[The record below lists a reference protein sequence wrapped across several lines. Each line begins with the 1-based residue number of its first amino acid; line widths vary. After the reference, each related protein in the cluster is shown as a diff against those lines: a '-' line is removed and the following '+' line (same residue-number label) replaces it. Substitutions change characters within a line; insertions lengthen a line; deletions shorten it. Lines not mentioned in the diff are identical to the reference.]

1 MQKPSI
7 LITAVNGDIGSG
19 AVRALR
25 SEAGRLIGCDVNPYC
40 PVMELLDGFCRVPLA
55 AQKDS
60 YIENING
67 IIKEEKIDF
76 VLPISE
82 PEIEVINSSRNEV
95 QLKPNGLLMNNP
107 LIVETFL
114 DKLATVDYLNTLGIN
129 VPKTVKL
136 ESFQD
141 QFDFPVIVKS
151 RKGCG
156 SKKNWLIK
164 NNKEME
170 QLRSESDE
178 SSIDLESITRDYI
191 AQECIGSMEEEF
203 TTGVFSNGKKTESI
217 TFRRKLGYG
226 GLSIEAVCEKVP
238 FLEEMAK
245 EIAKKTGLVGSIN
258 IQTRRKGDI
267 YIPFEINPRLSSTLM
282 FRKKFG
288 FDDAVWWLN
297 VLQNKG
303 FSYSQKYKSG
313 RAMRYLSESYFD
325 MES

>member
-25 SEAGRLIGCDVNPYC
+25 SEAGRLIGCDVTSYC

-55 AQKDS
+55 AQKKN
-60 YIENING
+60 YIENINQ
-67 IIKEEKIDF
+67 IIKQEKIDF

-82 PEIEVINSSRNEV
+82 PEIEVINSCRNEIN
-95 QLKPNGLLMNNP
+95 LKPNGLLMNNP
-107 LIVETFL
+107 IIVETFL
-114 DKLATVDYLNTLGIN
+114 DKLATADYLNTLGIK
-129 VPKTVKL
+129 VPKTMKL
-136 ESFQD
+136 ESFD
-141 QFDFPVIVKS
+141 NQFDFPVIVKS

-170 QLRSESDE
+170 QLRSESDD
-178 SSIDLESITRDYI
+178 SIIFQDCI
-191 AQECIGSMEEEF
+191 AQECIGTIEEEF
-203 TTGVFSNGKKTESI
+203 TTGVFCDGKKTESI

-226 GLSIEAVCEKVP
+226 GLSIEAVYEKVP

-245 EIAKKTGLVGSIN
+245 NIAKETGLMGSIN
-258 IQTRRKGDI
+258 IQTRRTGDI

-303 FSYSQKYKSG
+303 FSYAQKYKSG
-313 RAMRYLSESYFD
+313 RAMRYLSERYFD
-325 MES
+325 MET

>member
-25 SEAGRLIGCDVNPYC
+25 SEAGRLIGCDAGPYC
-40 PVMELLDGFCRVPLA
+40 PVMELLDGFCMVPLA
-55 AQKDS
+55 AQKEN
-60 YIENING
+60 YIEHINR

-82 PEIEVINSSRNEV
+82 PEIEVINSRRSEIHVN
-95 QLKPNGLLMNNP
+95 PNGLLMNNP
-107 LIVETFL
+107 IIVETFL
-114 DKLATVDYLNTLGIN
+114 DKLATADYLNTLGIK
-129 VPKTVKL
+129 VPKTMKL
-136 ESFQD
+136 ESFD
-141 QFDFPVIVKS
+141 SQFDFPVIVKS

-164 NNKEME
+164 NNKDLE

-178 SSIDLESITRDYI
+178 SIIDQKSIDQDCI

-203 TTGVFSNGKKTESI
+203 TTGVFCDGQKTESI

-226 GLSIEAVCEKVP
+226 GLSIEAVCEKIP

-258 IQTRRKGDI
+258 IQTRKKGDI

-303 FSYSQKYKSG
+303 FSYQQKYKSG
-313 RAMRYLSESYFD
+313 RAMRYLQERYFD
-325 MES
+325 LET